1 MDTGPILA
9 QRSVP
14 IRERTSAE
22 VLSDQLAYRARMV
35 EILPAYL
42 RGTLAAIPQDTPKIL
57 CPKAEQTGRA
67 LDFGLMDKP
76 Y

>member
-1 MDTGPILA
+1 MLMDEGMDTGPILA

-22 VLSDQLAYRARMV
+22 VLSDQLAYLGAQTLV

-42 RGTLAAIPQDTPKIL
+42 RGTLAAIPQDNSKNPM
-57 CPKAEQTGRA
+57 PPQS
-67 LDFGLMDKP
+67 
-76 Y
+76 